1 MNSEI
6 RLSCDVYL
14 NHEGVDEGVLAVGF
28 ANVGQEEVPLADCQI
43 WAVKVEIK
51 DKTNYPQFAVPG
63 NVKWNASIDDVKGAL
78 GEPSESNRDESQGS
92 TELIYNKDGAY
103 IVHYYVYDDG
113 GMMKFWIEKY

>member
-1 MNSEI
+1 M
-6 RLSCDVYL
+6 
-14 NHEGVDEGVLAVGF
+14 AVGF

-78 GEPSESNRDESQGS
+78 GNRLNQ
-92 TELIYNKDGAY
+92 TVTNLRVLQN
-103 IVHYYVYDDG
+103 
-113 GMMKFWIEKY
+113 